1 MVINTKETV
10 AAQIKV
16 SEIKVSVKV
25 KKTSEQLER
34 MISLLCIKS
43 ELFVI
48 PGGEKYT
55 AAIRVADLFSIDFV
69 NRTLL

>member
-55 AAIRVADLFSIDFV
+55 AASTSSGFIL
-69 NRTLL
+69 N